1 MIKKIVKDQMFL
13 SGKAMQ
19 ATKEDQYIIQDLY
32 DTLKAYENKCVG
44 MAANMI
50 GYQKAIIIIYDLE
63 KKQPFVMINPK
74 VVQTSG
80 KYYETMEGCL
90 SLEGERPTKRY
101 PQIKVEYDNENWQKR
116 IKTYKGFTAQIIQH
130 ELDHL
135 EGIII

>member
-1 MIKKIVKDQMFL
+1 MFL
-13 SGKAMQ
+13 SGKAKI
-19 ATKEDQYIIQDLY
+19 ATKEDQYIVQDLY
-32 DTLKAYENKCVG
+32 DTLKYYEGKCVG

-63 KKQPFVMINPK
+63 KQKPFIMINPK
-74 VVQTSG
+74 VLQTNG

-90 SLEGERPTKRY
+90 SLEGERPCKRY
-101 PQIKVEYDNENWQKR
+101 QQIKVEYYNDEWQKR
-116 IKTYKGFTAQIIQH
+116 IKTFKGFTAQIIQH

>member
-13 SGKAMQ
+13 SGKASECS
-19 ATKEDQYIIQDLY
+19 KEDEYIIQDLY
-32 DTLKAYENKCVG
+32 DTLKYYDQKCVG

-50 GYQKAIIIIYDLE
+50 GYQKAMIIVYDME

-74 VVQTSG
+74 LIQTYG

-90 SLEGERPTKRY
+90 SLEGERPCKRY
-101 PQIKVEYDNENWQKR
+101 QQIKVEYYNEKWQKR

-135 EGIII
+135 QGIII